1 MKSQEEIELE
11 LSRNIPNWPGYSG
24 RLEFRQLRFEDSR
37 LLIPVIR
44 KDKGVL
50 SSYLSKFRG
59 STQWNLHDAQR
70 LVSSLVNA
78 EWPETTYL
86 FHINNEPIGLM
97 TIGGAGY
104 LDECQLILAVFAGH
118 QGKGFATAMT
128 QTILKITEEVW
139 GFSKTWWFVDATNR
153 ASIRVANKCGFTLHS
168 HYDELDKRS
177 PDKASGLYLRL
188 EKIRPEGLA
197 PGVLQGGDV
206 DYWTVGKSQS
216 ILEVV
221 IESKNQKTKEE
232 ESGLSKIG
240 FEERDRK

>member
-1 MKSQEEIELE
+1 VKSREEIELE
-11 LSRNIPNWPGYSG
+11 LSRQPPNWPGYSG
-24 RLEFRQLRFEDSR
+24 RLEFRTLRFEDSR

-50 SSYLSKFRG
+50 SAYLSKFRG
-59 STQWNLHDAQR
+59 STHWNIHDAQR

-86 FHINNEPIGLM
+86 FYIQNEPIGLM
-97 TIGGAGY
+97 TIGGVNE

-128 QTILKITEEVW
+128 KTILKITEEVW

-153 ASIRVANKCGFTLHS
+153 ASIKVANKSGFTFHS
-168 HYDELDKRS
+168 HYEESDRRS
-177 PDKASGLYLRL
+177 PDKSSGFYYRL
-188 EKIRPEGLA
+188 VKNRPDGLA
-197 PGVLQGGDV
+197 PGVLQGADV
-206 DYWTVGKSQS
+206 EYWNVGKNQS

-221 IESKNQKTKEE
+221 IESKKQRVHKE
-232 ESGLSKIG
+232 ESGLSKAA
-240 FEERDRK
+240 FEQKGES